1 MITTR
6 AAKECGQ
13 ADYGWLQAR
22 YSFSFG
28 HYFDPK
34 LLGYASLRVL
44 NQEVLAPG
52 ASLQPRAYPRVDVLN
67 IILQGQ
73 AEYRDS
79 EGNHISA
86 RSGEALL
93 LSTQPGVTWS
103 ELNSSKD
110 TPLTRLQLWLNA
122 CPERENALLQRAAL
136 PTEATCSLLA
146 SPDGEKASLQLRQ
159 QVWIYHVQ
167 LEPGESHSLPLR
179 GARAYLQSIHG
190 SLFAGDEEA
199 QQAKLGCGDGAFVD
213 GESLL
218 RLTARTPLRALV
230 IDLPA

>member
-122 CPERENALLQRAAL
+122 CPERENPLLQRAAL
-136 PTEATCSLLA
+136 PAEATCSLLA

-167 LEPGESHSLPLR
+167 LAPGESYSLPLR
-179 GARAYLQSIHG
+179 GTRAYLQSIHG

-213 GESLL
+213 GESVL